1 MMNLGTAFDGVSRA
15 VRDQVPAERFTG
27 SGQSRVY
34 SGTISDPTKPFR
46 VTLAWTDAPGAT
58 SGNAYVNNLDL
69 QVIVGGSTYLG
80 NVFSGA
86 NSTTGGVADPRNNV
100 ESVFLPAGVSGNFTI
115 IVPATN
121 IAGQA
126 DPTVAGNNQDFA
138 LVAYNSGPLAPF
150 TDPVLVVGAN
160 TVTTGN
166 GIIEPNE
173 CNALTSIINNAG
185 LGGATA
191 VSSVLSTTTP
201 GVLITQQNSA
211 YPDLAAGGSGANL
224 SAFQISTSPAVACG
238 STINLAHTVTYTG
251 GGSPA
256 TLNFT
261 LPVGQPAA
269 ANYTFASSTGTI
281 PAGGTLI
288 AGTQDDDAVATV
300 AAPFTFSV
308 YGTTV
313 TAGSNITVS
322 TNGNVQLV
330 PRGGATHSATLR
342 CPRVHVPG
350 AAPTLFPFWTISTA
364 RSGPRRVRGTTAW
377 RRTARCSR
385 DHLHRWQCGQL
396 RRLLPRG
403 FERLRVRLQ
412 QFGGGERKQRHR
424 GVVSRQLGHDAHPVR
439 IQPGGDHRGPQ
450 AVGDPPPRDLLTGP
464 AQCAVTAPAITS
476 LNADDVRRRR
486 GGHVHVHRD
495 GDTGSR
501 ASPSWAA
508 CRPA

>member
-1 MMNLGTAFDGVSRA
+1 MMNSTRYMNGVGANDTLWSTAQGMGMMNLGTAFDGVSRA
-15 VRDQVPAERFTG
+15 TRDQVPAERFTG
-27 SGQSRVY
+27 SGQIRVY

-80 NVFSGA
+80 NVFSGS

-100 ESVFLPAGVSGNFTI
+100 ESVFLPAGLSGNFSI

-138 LVAYNSGPLAPF
+138 LVAYNSGPLAPL
-150 TDPVLVVGAN
+150 TDPVLAVGSN

-201 GVLITQQNSA
+201 GVVIAQQNSA

-224 SAFQISTSPAVACG
+224 SAFQISTGPAVACG
-238 STINLAHTVTYTG
+238 STINLAHTVTYAG

-269 ANYTFASSTGTI
+269 
-281 PAGGTLI
+281 
-288 AGTQDDDAVATV
+288 TQ
-300 AAPFTFSV
+300 
-308 YGTTV
+308 
-313 TAGSNITVS
+313 
-322 TNGNVQLV
+322 L
-330 PRGGATHSATLR
+330 
-342 CPRVHVPG
+342 RVHV
-350 AAPTLFPFWTISTA
+350 
-364 RSGPRRVRGTTAW
+364 
-377 RRTARCSR
+377 
-385 DHLHRWQCGQL
+385 
-396 RRLLPRG
+396 
-403 FERLRVRLQ
+403 
-412 QFGGGERKQRHR
+412 
-424 GVVSRQLGHDAHPVR
+424 VV
-439 IQPGGDHRGPQ
+439 GDHSGR
-450 AVGDPPPRDLLTGP
+450 RH
-464 AQCAVTAPAITS
+464 
-476 LNADDVRRRR
+476 ADSGHAGRRR
-486 GGHVHVHRD
+486 GRD
-495 GDTGSR
+495 GRR
-501 ASPSWAA
+501 AVHLLGVRHDGDCRQQHHRQHQRQHPARAERRQQRIWQRRAA
-508 CRPA
+508 VGRRVPGGGADADAVLG